1 MKPLQL
7 NDIILFE
14 DDNFIL
20 INKPA
25 FIATLDER
33 DTTRLSILKLLSQKY
48 DDIQL
53 AHRLD
58 KETSGVLAAAKN
70 PEAYRHLSLQFQNRE
85 VSKVYHAVV
94 DGIRSYADEHV
105 TWPIAVSNRGNVRI
119 DTIDGK
125 PSETI
130 FNTLKTFQKHT
141 LVECKPITGRMHQ
154 IRIHLASIEAPICA
168 DIMYGGVFTYLSQ
181 IKKKFKLK
189 KGTEEL
195 PLISRVALHAF
206 SLTFTD
212 MEGKEHTVDAA
223 YPKDIRAFLRQL
235 ENNS

>member
-1 MKPLQL
+1 MKPLRL
-7 NDIILFE
+7 NDLILFE
-14 DDNFIL
+14 DDDFVL

-25 FIATLDER
+25 FISTLAER
-33 DTTRLSILKLLSQKY
+33 DTSRLSILQLLSEKY

-70 PEAYRHLSLQFQNRE
+70 PEAYRHISLQFQDRE
-85 VSKVYHAVV
+85 VQKVYHAVI
-94 DGIRSYADEHV
+94 DGLWNFKDEHV

-119 DTIDGK
+119 DTVEGK

-130 FNTLKTFQKHT
+130 FNTLRTYQKHT

-154 IRIHLASIEAPICA
+154 IRIHLASLETPISA
-168 DIMYGGVFTYLSQ
+168 DVLYGGVFTYLSQ
-181 IKKKFKLK
+181 IKRKFKLK

-206 SLTFTD
+206 ALTFTD
-212 MEGKEHTVDAA
+212 MAGKEHTVEAP
-223 YPKDIRAFLRQL
+223 YSKDIRAFVRQL